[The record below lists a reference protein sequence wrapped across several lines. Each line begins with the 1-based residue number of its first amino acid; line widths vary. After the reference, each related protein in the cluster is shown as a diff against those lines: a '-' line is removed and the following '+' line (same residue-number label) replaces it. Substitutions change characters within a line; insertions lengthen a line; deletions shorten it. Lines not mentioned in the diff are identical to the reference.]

1 MKKMTVALLRV
12 STNMQELNS
21 QRESIEGYCKRNN
34 IVIDKYIEEKGVS
47 GYATKLDDR
56 EALQELINL
65 ALEDKLDTV
74 VVMNQD
80 RIGRRLELLS
90 FMAVMDEQNVKVIST
105 TEGLLNVKNDDASDL
120 MQIIKFWTARA
131 ESRKT
136 SQRVKSAKLHNSKNE
151 KYNGGKV
158 NFGYKVVNGK
168 LVIDEEKADIIRNLY
183 QIYINYTTKECIEYL
198 KQFDIKMTNQTVTQ
212 LLRNPIYK
220 GIYAHDRKLYDKDD
234 FKEITQVRKDL
245 AIVSEEVWNRAR
257 EVAKERTTSKGA
269 KCKALNRSTCEYE
282 GLLEHWCG
290 CKLTIDYDY
299 RYKDKKRMFFKCKSC
314 RTHKRDDYKKTYSA
328 NKLIPILDREVEKLF
343 LELDHDMLQKKYDE
357 KANSN
362 LKTLNINLNN
372 ISKTLKSKIDS
383 LHGANKKLELM
394 VSQDV
399 DISTIQIVTDMIK
412 DLKSAIAD
420 LESKKEEV
428 EAKIKEEKHNNENK
442 EYIIEEFLSM
452 KDIYNKGDYK
462 QRRAILQ
469 KLISHITVKDYDDMS
484 IYLNF

>member
-47 GYATKLDDR
+47 GYKTKLEDR
-56 EALQELINL
+56 EGLQELINL

-74 VVMNQD
+74 VIMNQD

-105 TEGLLNVKNDDASDL
+105 TEGLLNVKNDDTSDL

-131 ESRKT
+131 ESKKT

-183 QIYINYTTKECIEYL
+183 QTYINYGTKECIEYL
-198 KQFDIKMTNQTVTQ
+198 KQFDIKMTNQLVTQ

-220 GIYAHDRKLYDKDD
+220 GVYAHDKKLYDEDD
-234 FKEITQVRKDL
+234 YKEITQIRKDL
-245 AIVSEEVWNRAR
+245 QIVSEKIWNRAR
-257 EVAKERTTSKGA
+257 EVAKERTTNKGA
-269 KCKALNRSTCEYE
+269 KCKALNRSDCEYE

-328 NKLIPILDREVEKLF
+328 NKLIPILDREIEKLF

-357 KANSN
+357 KANTN

-399 DISTIQIVTDMIK
+399 DISTIQILADMIK

-420 LESKKEEV
+420 LEVKKEEV

-442 EYIIEEFLSM
+442 EHIIEEFLSM
-452 KDIYNKGDYK
+452 KDIYKKGDYK

-469 KLISHITVKDYDDMS
+469 KLIDKIVVRDYDDMS

>member
-47 GYATKLDDR
+47 GYKTKLEDR
-56 EALQELINL
+56 EGLQELINL

-74 VVMNQD
+74 VIMNQD

-131 ESRKT
+131 ESKKT

-168 LVIDEEKADIIRNLY
+168 LVIDEEEADIIRNLY
-183 QIYINYTTKECIEYL
+183 QTYINYGTKECIEYL
-198 KQFDIKMTNQTVTQ
+198 KQFDIKMTNQLVTQ

-220 GIYAHDRKLYDKDD
+220 GVYAHDKKLYDEDD
-234 FKEITQVRKDL
+234 YKEITQIRKDL
-245 AIVSEEVWNRAR
+245 QIVSEKIWNRAR
-257 EVAKERTTSKGA
+257 EVAKERTTNKGA
-269 KCKALNRSTCEYE
+269 KCKALNRSDCEYE

-357 KANSN
+357 KANTN

-372 ISKTLKSKIDS
+372 ISKTLKSKIDT
-383 LHGANKKLELM
+383 LHKANKKLELM

-442 EYIIEEFLSM
+442 EHIIEEFLSM
-452 KDIYNKGDYK
+452 KDIYKKGDYK

-469 KLISHITVKDYDDMS
+469 KLIDKIVVRDYDDMS

>member
-47 GYATKLDDR
+47 GYKTKLEDR
-56 EALQELINL
+56 EGLQELINL

-74 VVMNQD
+74 VIMNQD

-131 ESRKT
+131 ESKKT

-183 QIYINYTTKECIEYL
+183 QTYINYGTKECIEYL
-198 KQFDIKMTNQTVTQ
+198 KQFNIKMTNQLVTQ

-220 GIYAHDRKLYDKDD
+220 GVYAHDKKLYDEDD
-234 FKEITQVRKDL
+234 YKEITQIRKDL
-245 AIVSEEVWNRAR
+245 QIVSEKIWNRAR
-257 EVAKERTTSKGA
+257 EVAKERTTNKGA
-269 KCKALNRSTCEYE
+269 KCKALNRSNCEYE

-357 KANSN
+357 KANTN

-399 DISTIQIVTDMIK
+399 DISTIQILADMIK

-420 LESKKEEV
+420 LEVKKEEV

-442 EYIIEEFLSM
+442 EHIIEEFLSM
-452 KDIYNKGDYK
+452 KDIYKKGDYK

-469 KLISHITVKDYDDMS
+469 KLIDKIVVRDYDDMS

>member
-47 GYATKLDDR
+47 GYKTKLEDR
-56 EALQELINL
+56 EGLQELINL

-74 VVMNQD
+74 IIMNQD

-131 ESRKT
+131 ESKKT

-183 QIYINYTTKECIEYL
+183 QTYINYGTKECIEYL
-198 KQFDIKMTNQTVTQ
+198 KQFNIKMTNQLVTQ

-220 GIYAHDRKLYDKDD
+220 GVYAHDKKLYDEDD
-234 FKEITQVRKDL
+234 YKEITQIRKDL
-245 AIVSEEVWNRAR
+245 QIVSEKIWNRAR
-257 EVAKERTTSKGA
+257 EVAKERTTNKGA
-269 KCKALNRSTCEYE
+269 KCKALNRSNCEYE

-357 KANSN
+357 KANTN

-399 DISTIQIVTDMIK
+399 DISTIQILADMIK
-412 DLKSAIAD
+412 DLKLAIAD
-420 LESKKEEV
+420 LEVKKEEV

-442 EYIIEEFLSM
+442 EHIIEEFLSM
-452 KDIYNKGDYK
+452 KDIYKKGDYK

-469 KLISHITVKDYDDMS
+469 KLIDKIVVRDYDDMS